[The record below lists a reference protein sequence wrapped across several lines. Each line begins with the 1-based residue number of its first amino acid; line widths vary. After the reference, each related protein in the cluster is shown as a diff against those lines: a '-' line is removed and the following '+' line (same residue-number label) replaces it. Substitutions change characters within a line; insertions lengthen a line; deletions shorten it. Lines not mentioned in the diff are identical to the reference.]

1 MTAAWGIYA
10 LLVGALVSASA
21 GLAEVVLAR
30 LRRPVRWLW
39 ALAMLAT
46 LAVPVIRFAVH
57 GRAVPPAGALRLPD
71 ATRAMA
77 ARPAAETGPL
87 RSATAPARWTVRAER
102 GLVALLTAAYDAAG
116 TGTPRRDR
124 LLVAA
129 WVILSVGVAAGW
141 LRAAWRV
148 ARLRRSW
155 GERLVDGIPV
165 LLSDDVGPAVLGVRR
180 PRTVLPRWILDLD
193 APLRALVLGHEVE
206 HVRARDPLLLA
217 FGFLCTILVPWQAWL
232 WFQLRRL
239 RLAVETDCDARV
251 LSRFPDVRR
260 YGSLLLFVGQ
270 RAAFPGPAPALAGV
284 LSLESHLA
292 RRITMMTRPPHRAV
306 SKLAA
311 LSALVLICGAAVF
324 AAPAPQAAA
333 GRDVPAG
340 LVGLYLMRAPS
351 DVHEARMMRDEFTYL
366 RLAAD
371 GRSRLEN
378 LTTSDSMAGVAPA
391 VEVGPWHRNPWSVKS
406 ATTPRGAAATMDGRL
421 CFDAPDHTQP
431 CDFYHLDS
439 ATGDLS
445 LYAAP
450 AATRPTLVL
459 RKVQRH

>member
-1 MTAAWGIYA
+1 
-10 LLVGALVSASA
+10 
-21 GLAEVVLAR
+21 
-30 LRRPVRWLW
+30 
-39 ALAMLAT
+39 
-46 LAVPVIRFAVH
+46 
-57 GRAVPPAGALRLPD
+57 
-71 ATRAMA
+71 
-77 ARPAAETGPL
+77 
-87 RSATAPARWTVRAER
+87 
-102 GLVALLTAAYDAAG
+102 
-116 TGTPRRDR
+116 
-124 LLVAA
+124 
-129 WVILSVGVAAGW
+129 VAAGW
-141 LRAAWRV
+141 LRAAWYV

-155 GERLVDGIPV
+155 REQLVDGVPV

-180 PRTVLPRWILDLD
+180 PRAVLPRWILDLD
-193 APLRALVLGHEVE
+193 APLRSLVLGHEAE
-206 HVRARDPLLLA
+206 HVRARDPLLLV
-217 FGFLCTILVPWQAWL
+217 FGFACTVLVPWQVWL
-232 WFQLRRL
+232 WLQLRQL

-260 YGSLLLFVGQ
+260 YGSLLLFVGR
-270 RAAFPGPAPALAGV
+270 RAAFPRPAALASV
-284 LSLESHLA
+284 LSLESYLS
-292 RRITMMTRPPHRAV
+292 RRITAMTRPPRRAAW
-306 SKLAA
+306 KLAA

-340 LVGLYLMRAPS
+340 LVGLYLMQAPAGS
-351 DVHEARMMRDEFTYL
+351 PVGRMMRDEFTYL

-378 LTTSDSMAGVAPA
+378 LTTSDSTAGVAPA

-406 ATTPRGAAATMDGRL
+406 AATPRGAAATMDGRL

-431 CDFYHLDS
+431 CDFYHRDS